1 MPTEI
6 PVSETTT
13 ATDPKE
19 LFAGKNLLPTR
30 VHTFTRPDGQK
41 VPVTLQG
48 LPYGQKSILDAL
60 RRIAR
65 AEEERTGEPK
75 ADLHGPQ
82 LIAKA
87 MRNPDGTRTYAREE
101 DEVMAAIRFADNF
114 ADGEINRAANVVL
127 ELSGWGA
134 EAEAEAGKD

>member
-60 RRIAR
+60 RRMAR
-65 AEEERTGEPK
+65 VEEERTGEPK
-75 ADLHGPQ
+75 ADLHGPR

-87 MRNPDGTRTYAREE
+87 MRNTDGSRAYPREE
-101 DEVMAAIRFADNF
+101 DEIMAAIRFADTF
-114 ADGEINRAANVVL
+114 SDGEINKAAAVVL
-127 ELSGWGA
+127 ELSGWSEDA
-134 EAEAEAGKD
+134 EADAVKG